1 MGTES
6 TNIVGSVGARARSG
20 RWRVFAISYLCFLLV
35 LAVAGFG
42 LSSSIKAYVKLSLQ
56 EEITRNLT
64 QKAQLIANRVNA
76 DRAHSIEV
84 IASQEGQAAG
94 ARATVID
101 TNGQVVADSE
111 VRVSSL
117 QNEGRTPEFVAALRG
132 ATGTEIRSRNG
143 AEILFVAVPVSGGA
157 VRLACPVSD
166 VETLTRQVEPRVL
179 WGCVLTA
186 LAAFALSGAMTWI
199 FQPR

>member
-42 LSSSIKAYVKLSLQ
+42 LSHSIKAYVKLSLQ

-166 VETLTRQVEPRVL
+166 VETLTRQVEHGVL
-179 WGCVLTA
+179 WGCVLIA
-186 LAAFALSGAMTWI
+186 LAAFALSGATTWI
-199 FQPR
+199 LQPH

>member
-20 RWRVFAISYLCFLLV
+20 QWRVFAISYLCFLLV

-64 QKAQLIANRVNA
+64 QKAQLIANRGNA

>member
-6 TNIVGSVGARARSG
+6 PNIVGALGARARSA
-20 RWRVFAISYLCFLLV
+20 RWRRFAIAYICFLLL
-35 LAVAGFG
+35 LAAAGFG
-42 LSSSIKAYVKLSLQ
+42 LSHSIKAYVKFSLQ
-56 EEITRNLT
+56 EEISRNLT
-64 QKAQLIANRVNA
+64 QKAQLVANRINA
-76 DRAHSIEV
+76 DRAHNIEV

-111 VRVSSL
+111 VRVSTL

-143 AEILFVAVPVSGGA
+143 VEILFVAVPVSGGA
-157 VRLACPVSD
+157 VRLASPVSD
-166 VETLTRQVEPRVL
+166 VETLTRQLEHSVL
-179 WGCVLTA
+179 WGCVLIA
-186 LAAFALSGAMTWI
+186 LGAFALSGAMTWI
-199 FQPR
+199 LQPN

>member
-6 TNIVGSVGARARSG
+6 PNSLSTLRARARSG
-20 RWRVFAISYLCFLLV
+20 RWRAFAIAYICFLLV

-42 LSSSIKAYVKLSLQ
+42 LSYSIKAYVKRSLQ
-56 EEITRNLT
+56 EEITRSLT
-64 QKAQLIANRVNA
+64 QKAQLVANRINA
-76 DRAHSIEV
+76 DRAHNIEV

-94 ARATVID
+94 ARSTVID

-132 ATGTEIRSRNG
+132 ATSTEIRSRNG

-166 VETLTRQVEPRVL
+166 VETLTRQLEHKVL
-179 WGCVLTA
+179 WGCVLIA

-199 FQPR
+199 LQTR